1 MIRKRI
7 KIKDITIGDGGFQLI
22 AGPCTIESKEA
33 LYEVAESL
41 SRLGIRCLRGG
52 AYKLRTSVHSFRG
65 LGDVA
70 IKYLREVADVFDM
83 ITVSEIIEQEKVDF
97 MAEYVDII
105 LVGTRNMQNYPLLDR
120 LGKINNPI
128 ILKRGM
134 ASTIK
139 EWLQA
144 AEYIAEAGNSNII
157 LCERGIRTFEDY
169 TRNTLDLSAIPAIK
183 DLSEFPIIAD
193 PSHSTGRRELV
204 KPMTWAA
211 IAAGADGVMIET
223 HQCPDQSMC
232 DAQQAIS
239 LETFEEIITPI
250 NRIREALTGEV
261 QLEIFR

>member
-7 KIKDITIGDGGFQLI
+7 KIKDVVIGEGGFEII
-22 AGPCTIESKEA
+22 AGPCTIESKES
-33 LYEVAESL
+33 LYEVAQTL
-41 SRLGIRCLRGG
+41 SGLGIRCLRGG

-65 LGDVA
+65 LGDIA
-70 IKYLREVADVFDM
+70 IKYLREVADEFDM
-83 ITVSEIIEQEKVDF
+83 LAVSEIIEQEKVEF
-97 MAEYVDII
+97 MAEYVDVI

-120 LGKINNPI
+120 LGKIDKPV

-144 AEYIAEAGNSNII
+144 AEHIAEAGNSNII

-183 DLSEFPIIAD
+183 ELSEFPIIAD
-193 PSHSTGRRELV
+193 PSHSTGRRELI

-211 IAAGADGVMIET
+211 VASGADGVMIET
-223 HQCPDQSMC
+223 HQCPDLSMC
-232 DAQQAIS
+232 DAQQAVS
-239 LETFEEIITPI
+239 LETFEEIIFPI
-250 NRIREALTGEV
+250 SRIREAISKEA